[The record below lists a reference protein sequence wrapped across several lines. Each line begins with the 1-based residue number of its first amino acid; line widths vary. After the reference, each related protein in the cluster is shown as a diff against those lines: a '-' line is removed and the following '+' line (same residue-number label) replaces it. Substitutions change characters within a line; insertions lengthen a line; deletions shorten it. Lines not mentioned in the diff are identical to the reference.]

1 MASRY
6 SNADLRLLAQDVVKA
21 ISTSTSGTVTELLR
35 IAEEMKDSNEAL
47 TKSLKQREKI
57 EQKHTR
63 LTEEWYD
70 AKKRN
75 KLRELEL
82 ETQYQKRM
90 KRSVT
95 VLDEF
100 QGSMKTAVQKTQ
112 KTFMNLHGDL
122 SKTNKRL
129 MSSTSDMQNNLKA
142 ITNRL
147 KEIGSSGDVNEI
159 KRLQGQLHDIN
170 RDMVKAAKD
179 TKLSLRFNVDQLMQ
193 TLDPQELKSAALKM
207 RHNVVDLQDG
217 INATSKMY
225 KQNERTVQAYNDAMR
240 KAFKGQEQY
249 VVELNDIRD
258 VRTFKEEMKR
268 AGELAKEFQRGKL
281 SEVDLIREV
290 QGMATLFKDRNTNE
304 IIDAFKTGFTD
315 RLKNVDKQ
323 ISILQKIRE
332 LNQELVDKAEDDANN
347 GGIAQKFTSKFIK
360 LIPMGAIATIIG
372 GMVGSLA
379 IKVGKEIMNDQLAVM
394 KYGTDMRGGVLSN
407 MLAAGSMGIN
417 SGDYAKIRAENRGIL
432 SNYGGGEDR
441 FAEDMKDLVTGKAN
455 IQYKGASQSIGS
467 MLGGSPEERVNTMV
481 LAMQTLARSGL
492 KGNKD
497 NIMSTVRDVTA
508 PYQDLTGQ
516 TQEQSFQFLNSIMT
530 MSENQEMLMGLSEA
544 QREAYLKN
552 TMELGKLGEKMGLS
566 AEATQAMVSEMVK
579 ARKAPLRD
587 KMRAGAMLPIIG
599 QILGADAKEAQS
611 LGVAQRILMRG
622 GNLDQW
628 MAQGD
633 NAKMM
638 QKFGAKM
645 GRIQQGLEGDIGQQA
660 VMESLLGKS
669 SLAASLFNIAPAS
682 AREGG
687 KDNGGSRTGAENPTI
702 SRAVL
707 VASTILN
714 SMSQGMIHT
723 FGAINGQLSMPEV
736 ISAAISSAAGAIVN
750 VLNFLSATFS
760 DFYNWIMKAWPW
772 ETSATKEAA
781 AQLNR
786 DRVRQQ
792 LSSSLGQDAYDLTSA
807 AKGRDET
814 AGHIAQLSKITDPKQ
829 AVEYYVKNVLGGDL
843 TKDLNMNSSMGF
855 SVMDGNIKT
864 QRDPRAEM
872 IKSLTLRQSEQERMV
887 KLAEEEM
894 KLKQKA
900 LETARTEDFNASDL
914 AAIKNA
920 DNEYLKNKNAGGRGI
935 IATDK
940 AVVEELRKIR
950 QTAEEHKQQ
959 DAEAARRDQ
968 QKKASVKPNVNA
980 QPT

>member
-82 ETQYQKRM
+82 EAQYQKRM

-147 KEIGSSGDVNEI
+147 KEIGSSGDINEI

-179 TKLSLRFNVDQLMQ
+179 TRSSLRFNVEQLTQ
-193 TLDPQELKSAALKM
+193 TLDPQELKAVALKM

-217 INATSKMY
+217 INATSKLY

-332 LNQELVDKAEDDANN
+332 LNQELVDKADDDASN
-347 GGIAQKFTSKFIK
+347 GGMSQKLTSKFMK

-394 KYGTDMRGGVLSN
+394 KYGTDMSGGVLSN

-455 IQYKGASQSIGS
+455 VQYKGASQSIGS

-481 LAMQTLARSGL
+481 LAMQTLAKSGI

-530 MSENQEMLMGLSEA
+530 MSENQEMLMGLSEG

-566 AEATQAMVSEMVK
+566 AEATQAMVTEMVK
-579 ARKAPLRD
+579 ARKAPIKE
-587 KMRAGAMLPIIG
+587 KMRAGAMLPIIA
-599 QILGADAKEAQS
+599 QQLGANADEMKAFGAAQN
-611 LGVAQRILMRG
+611 ILMRG
-622 GNLDQW
+622 GNLDSW
-628 MAQGD
+628 MTQGN
-633 NAKMM
+633 NAAMM
-638 QKFGAKM
+638 QKFGAKI
-645 GRIQQGLEGDIGQQA
+645 GRVQQGLEGNIGQQA
-660 VMESLLGKS
+660 VIESLMGKS
-669 SLAASLFNIAPAS
+669 SVAAGLFSLAPAS

-687 KDNGGSRTGAENPTI
+687 RDNSGSRTGAENPMI

-714 SMSQGMIHT
+714 SMNQGMIHT
-723 FGAINGQLSMPEV
+723 FGAIDGQLNITDV
-736 ISAAISSAAGAIVN
+736 VSSAAGAIVN
-750 VLNFLSATFS
+750 VLDKIYTTLS
-760 DFYNWIMKAWPW
+760 DWYQWIMKAWPW

-786 DRVRQQ
+786 DRVRHQ
-792 LSSSLGQDAYDLTSA
+792 LTSSLGQDAQDLTSA

-900 LETARTEDFNASDL
+900 LETARTENFNASDL
-914 AAIKNA
+914 AAIKDA

-935 IATDK
+935 MATDK
-940 AVVEELRKIR
+940 AVVEALKKIQ

-959 DAEAARRDQ
+959 DAEATRRDQ
-968 QKKASVKPNVNA
+968 QKKASMKPNVNA

>member
-82 ETQYQKRM
+82 EAQYQKRM

-147 KEIGSSGDVNEI
+147 KEIGSSGDINEI

-179 TKLSLRFNVDQLMQ
+179 TRSSLRFNVEQLTQ
-193 TLDPQELKSAALKM
+193 TLDPQELKAVALKM

-217 INATSKMY
+217 INATSKLY

-332 LNQELVDKAEDDANN
+332 LNQELVDKADDDASN
-347 GGIAQKFTSKFIK
+347 GGMSQKLTSKFMK

-394 KYGTDMRGGVLSN
+394 KYGTDMSGGVLSN

-481 LAMQTLARSGL
+481 LAMQTLAKSGI

-516 TQEQSFQFLNSIMT
+516 TQEQSFQFLNNIMS
-530 MSENQEMLMGLSEA
+530 MSENQEVLMGLNEE

-552 TMELGKLGEKMGLS
+552 TMELAKLGEKMGLS

-579 ARKAPLRD
+579 ARKAPAKE
-587 KMRAGAMLPIIG
+587 KMRAGAMLPLIG
-599 QILGADAKEAQS
+599 QALGLSKDDIAIMQSAGASLTTSGGIEAW
-611 LGVAQRILMRG
+611 AEK
-622 GNLDQW
+622 
-628 MAQGD
+628 GD
-633 NAKMM
+633 NSKRM
-638 QKFGAKM
+638 QEIAA
-645 GRIQQGLEGDIGQQA
+645 RINTIQQGKGPGGFNS
-660 VMESLLGKS
+660 SLIADSILGKNS
-669 SLAASLFNIAPAS
+669 HATGILNMFTAS

-687 KDNGGSRTGAENPTI
+687 RDSNPSRTGAENPMI

-714 SMSQGMIHT
+714 SMNQGMIHT
-723 FGAINGQLSMPEV
+723 FGAIDGQLNMTDV
-736 ISAAISSAAGAIVN
+736 VSSAAGAIVN
-750 VLNFLSATFS
+750 VLDKIYTTLS
-760 DFYNWIMKAWPW
+760 DWYQWIMKAWPW

-786 DRVRQQ
+786 DRVRHQ
-792 LSSSLGQDAYDLTSA
+792 LTSSLGQDAHDLTSA

-900 LETARTEDFNASDL
+900 LETARTENFNASDL
-914 AAIKNA
+914 AAIKDV
-920 DNEYLKNKNAGGRGI
+920 DNEYLKTKNGAGRGI
-935 IATDK
+935 MATDRE
-940 AVVEELRKIR
+940 AVEALKKLQ
-950 QTAEEHKQQ
+950 QTAEAHRQEN
-959 DAEAARRDQ
+959 AEANRRNQ
-968 QKKASVKPNVNA
+968 QKKASMKPNVNV